1 MKKLL
6 CLGVLLFFPVVSH
19 AQSQTRGGGS
29 GNPNSASAAAGGSGG
44 AGGSL
49 GGGSTSVSPA
59 IDRHHTADHGVLAFR
74 NPGNFELT
82 EVLPWSQ
89 AGNLGAPKPEK
100 DIVEVA
106 RESREQAAKE
116 TVPARATLIN

>member
-6 CLGVLLFFPVVSH
+6 CLGILLLFPAISH
-19 AQSQTRGGGS
+19 AQTRGGGG
-29 GNPNSASAAAGGSGG
+29 GNMNNPAAAAGGSGG

-49 GGGSTSVSPA
+49 GGGSASVSAA
-59 IDRHHTADHGVLAFR
+59 IDRHHAANQGVLAFR

-89 AGNLGAPKPEK
+89 AVNLGEPKPEK
-100 DIVEVA
+100 SLAEVA

-116 TVPARATLIN
+116 TVQPRATLVN

>member
-6 CLGVLLFFPVVSH
+6 CLGVLLLFPAISH
-19 AQSQTRGGGS
+19 AQSRAGGT
-29 GNPNSASAAAGGSGG
+29 GNMNNPAAAAGGSGG

-49 GGGSTSVSPA
+49 GGGSANVSPA
-59 IDRHHTADHGVLAFR
+59 IDRHHTANHGVLAFR
-74 NPGNFELT
+74 NDGNFELT

-89 AGNLGAPKPEK
+89 AVNLGETKPEK
-100 DIVEVA
+100 SLAEVA

-116 TVPARATLIN
+116 TVPARNTLTN

>member
-6 CLGVLLFFPVVSH
+6 CLAVLLLFPAISH
-19 AQSQTRGGGS
+19 AQTQSRGGGT
-29 GNPNSASAAAGGSGG
+29 GNPNNSSTAIGGSGG

-49 GGGSTSVSPA
+49 GGGSASVSPA
-59 IDRHHTADHGVLAFR
+59 IDRHHTANHGVLAFR

-89 AGNLGAPKPEK
+89 AISLGEPKPEK
-100 DIVEVA
+100 SLAQVA

>member
-6 CLGVLLFFPVVSH
+6 CLGVLLLVPAISH
-19 AQSQTRGGGS
+19 AQTRGGGS
-29 GNPNSASAAAGGSGG
+29 GTMNNPAAASGGSGG

-49 GGGSTSVSPA
+49 GGGSTSVSSA
-59 IDRHHTADHGVLAFR
+59 IDRHHMADHGVLAFR

-89 AGNLGAPKPEK
+89 AISLGEPKPEK
-100 DIVEVA
+100 SLAQVA

-116 TVPARATLIN
+116 TVAPRATLVN